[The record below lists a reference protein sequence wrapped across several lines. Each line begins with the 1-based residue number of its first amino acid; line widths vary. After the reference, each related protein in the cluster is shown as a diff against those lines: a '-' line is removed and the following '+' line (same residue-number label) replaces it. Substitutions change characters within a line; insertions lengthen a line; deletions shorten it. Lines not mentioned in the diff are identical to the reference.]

1 MLCGCHATLVA
12 VVLAGDCVRVWLLTH
27 TLALAVVVVVAVAS
41 GVGAWQPRC
50 WCHVLPVDPHYGFP
64 VHPRPAVVAA

>member
-41 GVGAWQPRC
+41 GVGDWQPHC
-50 WCHVLPVDPHYGFP
+50 WCHILPVDPLDGFP
-64 VHPRPAVVAA
+64 VCPFPPVVAA